1 MGVTIRYSLSIP
13 DTRFGDQ
20 PSLLSV
26 NCILD
31 QSHGLLQIFLVDIVE
46 GADFLAVDIQY
57 GSHIT
62 LLVYEGNNNLGTG
75 EG

>member
-1 MGVTIRYSLSIP
+1 MPWVIMIMGSEMVIIFLRKSRDRVEDVLN
-13 DTRFGDQ
+13 Q
-20 PSLLSV
+20 L
-26 NCILD
+26 
-31 QSHGLLQIFLVDIVE
+31 HGLFQISFIGIVE